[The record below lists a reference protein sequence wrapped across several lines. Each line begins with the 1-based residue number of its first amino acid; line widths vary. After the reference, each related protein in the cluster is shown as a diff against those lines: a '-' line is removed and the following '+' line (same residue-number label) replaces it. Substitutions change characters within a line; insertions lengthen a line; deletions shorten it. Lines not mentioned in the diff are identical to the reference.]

1 LFLDILGRG
10 RRAILVEQSGRKNG
24 FAGANVGDLAQV
36 ESRFD
41 SLIPG
46 SAWCGYG
53 TCDAEGAQRLLI
65 FVNLGEQRAMTITR
79 FSDASHDLTGEDGAV
94 WPDAPLDGILN
105 WLAKIGSTAE

>member
-1 LFLDILGRG
+1 MQSTSS
-10 RRAILVEQSGRKNG
+10 RANERAASQVRLPVSITDS
-24 FAGANVGDLAQV
+24 DLAQV

-53 TCDAEGAQRLLI
+53 TCDVGGAQRLLV

-79 FSDASHDLTGEDGAV
+79 FSDGSHGLTGEDGV
-94 WPDAPLDGILN
+94 LWPDVALDAILGR
-105 WLAKIGSTAE
+105 LAKIGSTAE

>member
-1 LFLDILGRG
+1 MQTASS
-10 RRAILVEQSGRKNG
+10 RADERTVSRARTPVSITD
-24 FAGANVGDLAQV
+24 GDLAQV
-36 ESRFD
+36 EARFD

-79 FSDASHDLTGEDGAV
+79 FSDASHDLTGGDGAG

>member
-1 LFLDILGRG
+1 MPVSITDR
-10 RRAILVEQSGRKNG
+10 
-24 FAGANVGDLAQV
+24 DLAQV

-53 TCDAEGAQRLLI
+53 SCDVDGAQRLLI

-79 FSDASHDLTGEDGAV
+79 YSDGSHALRGEDGTF
-94 WPDAPLDGILN
+94 WPDAALDAILGR
-105 WLAKIGSTAE
+105 LAKIGSTVE

>member
-1 LFLDILGRG
+1 MQTSSSRSNEGTPSQART
-10 RRAILVEQSGRKNG
+10 LVNITD
-24 FAGANVGDLAQV
+24 GDLAQV

-53 TCDAEGAQRLLI
+53 TCDVDGAQRLLI

-79 FSDASHDLTGEDGAV
+79 FSNGSHALTGEDGAR
-94 WPDAPLDGILN
+94 WPDAALDAILGR
-105 WLAKIGSTAE
+105 LSKIGSSVE

>member
-1 LFLDILGRG
+1 MQSSSS
-10 RRAILVEQSGRKNG
+10 RANERTVSR
-24 FAGANVGDLAQV
+24 ARTPVSVTDGDLAQV

-65 FVNLGEQRAMTITR
+65 FVNLSKQRAMTITR

-94 WPDAPLDGILN
+94 WPDAALDGILN

>member
-1 LFLDILGRG
+1 MQSSLS
-10 RRAILVEQSGRKNG
+10 RADERTVSRARTLVSITD
-24 FAGANVGDLAQV
+24 GDLAQV

-53 TCDAEGAQRLLI
+53 TCDAEGAQRLLV

>member
-1 LFLDILGRG
+1 MSVTD
-10 RRAILVEQSGRKNG
+10 
-24 FAGANVGDLAQV
+24 GDLAQV

-65 FVNLGEQRAMTITR
+65 FVNLGKQRAMTITR

-94 WPDAPLDGILN
+94 WPDAALDGILN

>member
-1 LFLDILGRG
+1 MPVSLTDR
-10 RRAILVEQSGRKNG
+10 
-24 FAGANVGDLAQV
+24 DLAQV

-53 TCDAEGAQRLLI
+53 TCDVDGAQRLLI

-79 FSDASHDLTGEDGAV
+79 YGDGSHALTGENGAV
-94 WPDAPLDGILN
+94 WPDAALDAILGR
-105 WLAKIGSTAE
+105 LAKIGSTVE